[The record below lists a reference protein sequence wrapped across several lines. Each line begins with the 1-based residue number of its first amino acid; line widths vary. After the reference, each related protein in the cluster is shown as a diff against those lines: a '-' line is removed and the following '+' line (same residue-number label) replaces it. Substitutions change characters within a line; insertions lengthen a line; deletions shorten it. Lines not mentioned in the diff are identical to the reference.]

1 LKRKCFKLISSHDGK
16 RAIYLDEE
24 NSEEI
29 LAYIRRD
36 ARHQNKFRDI
46 SNIILEGL
54 RNPNLYD
61 KEDIDSKSKRV
72 TAMKFFKGQEND
84 RIYCKE
90 VHAGSGTHVV
100 IAAILYEKKKTTKL
114 TQKQKNIIQKVG
126 GFIYEIQ

>member
-1 LKRKCFKLISSHDGK
+1 MISSRYGK
-16 RAIYLDEE
+16 RAIYVDKE

-29 LAYIRRD
+29 LSYINRD
-36 ARHQNKFRDI
+36 TRHQSKFRDI
-46 SNIILEGL
+46 SGILLEGL
-54 RNPNLYD
+54 RNPNVYD
-61 KEDIDSKSKRV
+61 KEDIDFKSKKV

-90 VHAGSGTHVV
+90 VQSLSGTHVV
-100 IAAILYEKKKTTKL
+100 VAAILYEKKKSTKL

>member
-29 LAYIRRD
+29 LAYIKRD
-36 ARHQNKFRDI
+36 TRHQNKFRDI

-61 KEDIDSKSKRV
+61 KEDIDSKSK
-72 TAMKFFKGQEND
+72 E
-84 RIYCKE
+84 
-90 VHAGSGTHVV
+90 
-100 IAAILYEKKKTTKL
+100 
-114 TQKQKNIIQKVG
+114 
-126 GFIYEIQ
+126 

>member
-1 LKRKCFKLISSHDGK
+1 MKRKCFKLISSRDGK

-29 LAYIRRD
+29 LAYIKRD
-36 ARHQNKFRDI
+36 TRHQNKFRDI

-72 TAMKFFKGQEND
+72 TAMKFFKG
-84 RIYCKE
+84 
-90 VHAGSGTHVV
+90 
-100 IAAILYEKKKTTKL
+100 
-114 TQKQKNIIQKVG
+114 
-126 GFIYEIQ
+126 